1 MSGSAYLPDVLPPP
15 GKTQLVVQRGLE
27 YPLSLYRESD
37 TRTAL
42 ARGVKEYLEQLELPW
57 PGGRTERFRQVFDT
71 WAEPEDDLKYPCAC
85 VYAAGR
91 TVYGGGGT
99 KDSPLSPDVFTVNG
113 FQVARTTEV
122 VVTLMVEMWAQDP
135 QQREILMALAEDAMN
150 PVEWM
155 YGFHL
160 VLPHY
165 HGVVASYAA
174 VDSGYLD
181 DEGDA
186 ARRYRKGTFVVEA
199 RMAQLRVLAPSVRM
213 RTRAELQFNGEAEP
227 SRVAGTKL
235 VNAPDALVTNS

>member
-1 MSGSAYLPDVLPPP
+1 MSGIMYPPDVIPPA
-15 GKTQLVVQRGLE
+15 GKTRLVEQRGLD

-71 WAEPEDDLKYPCAC
+71 WAEPEDNLIYPCAC
-85 VYAAGR
+85 VYASGR
-91 TVYGGGGT
+91 TVYGNQGS
-99 KDSPLSPDVFTVNG
+99 KDSPMSPDVFTVDG
-113 FQVARTTEV
+113 YQVARTTEV
-122 VVTLMVEMWAQDP
+122 VVQLMVEMWAQDP
-135 QQREILMALAEDAMN
+135 QQREVLMALAEDAMN

-174 VDSGYLD
+174 IDSGYLD

-199 RMAQLRVLAPSVRM
+199 RMAQLRVLEKSVRM
-213 RTRAELQFNGEAEP
+213 QSRAEMRFNGEAEP
-227 SRVAGTKL
+227 SRVAGPKL
-235 VNAPDALVTNS
+235 VNAPDATVTNS